1 MKKITLFILCV
12 ITFAMSACSGNE
24 SSPVASDE
32 APIRI
37 GFMICDSY
45 ELSKARFAPFTA
57 YLSEKT
63 GRKFEMVL
71 ANTFEFEDLM
81 KNNKI
86 DFFHV
91 NSIVAIILK
100 ERFNADL
107 LGIDIRGRNGYKAT
121 GTIISRKDSGIETI
135 EDMRGKSMIF
145 GPAMAPFGYMAQ
157 FSLMLKNG
165 FDPDV
170 DLSGYAI
177 PAGSAKHDKV
187 LYGVFYGKY
196 DMGAA
201 PRIDLDR
208 MIDEHIFNE
217 DDFNIIAESDAMP
230 YCTIGASPSMDA
242 ALKQQVKELA
252 LNLKKDESVLVD
264 GEVLKVLDRMKLDG
278 FAPVIDSEY
287 DIIREN
293 LKLANMAPYRKF

>member
-1 MKKITLFILCV
+1 MLFILCAT
-12 ITFAMSACSGNE
+12 TFVLSGCNSNE
-24 SSPVASDE
+24 NTPVASDE
-32 APIRI
+32 DPIRI

-45 ELSKARFAPFTA
+45 ELSKARFGPFAA
-57 YLSEKT
+57 YLGEKT
-63 GRKFEMVL
+63 GRKVEMIL

-81 KNNKI
+81 KNDKI

-107 LGIDIRGRNGYKAT
+107 LGVDIRGRNGYKAT

-135 EDMRGKSMIF
+135 EDMRGKTMLF

-157 FSLMLKNG
+157 FSLMLQNG

-170 DLSGYAI
+170 DLASYSI

-208 MIDEHIFNE
+208 MVDEHIFTM
-217 DDFNIIAESDAMP
+217 DDFNIIAESEAMP
-230 YCTIGASPSMDA
+230 YCTIGASQSVDP
-242 ALKQQVKELA
+242 ALRQQVKELS

-264 GEVLKVLDRMKLDG
+264 GEVLKVLDRMLLDG
-278 FAPVIDSEY
+278 FAPVVDSEY

>member
-1 MKKITLFILCV
+1 MTKITLFFLCIV
-12 ITFAMSACSGNE
+12 TFALSACSGNE
-24 SSPVASDE
+24 STPAVSDDD
-32 APIRI
+32 PIRI

-45 ELSKARFAPFTA
+45 ELSKARFAPFVA

-63 GRKFEMVL
+63 GRKFEMIL
-71 ANTFEFEDLM
+71 ANTFEFEELM

-107 LGIDIRGRNGYKAT
+107 LGVDIRGRNGYRAT
-121 GTIISRKDSGIETI
+121 GTIIARKGSGIETI
-135 EDMRGKSMIF
+135 EDMRGKTMLF

-170 DLSGYAI
+170 DLASYAI

-196 DMGAA
+196 DLGAA

-208 MIDEHIFNE
+208 MLNEHIFTL
-217 DDFNIIAESDAMP
+217 DDFNIIAESEAMP
-230 YCTIGASPSMDA
+230 YCTIGASPSVDS
-242 ALKQQVKELA
+242 ALKQRVKELS

-264 GEVLKVLDRMKLDG
+264 GEVLKVLDRMLLDG
-278 FAPVIDSEY
+278 FAPVVDSEY

>member
-1 MKKITLFILCV
+1 MKKIVLFFLCIV
-12 ITFAMSACSGNE
+12 TFALSSCDNNE
-24 SSPVASDE
+24 KATATSDE
-32 APIRI
+32 KPIRI

-45 ELSKARFAPFTA
+45 ELSKARFSAFSA

-63 GRKFEMVL
+63 GRKFEMIL

-81 KNNKI
+81 KNDKI

-91 NSIVAIILK
+91 NSIVAIVLK

-107 LGIDIRGRNGYKAT
+107 LAVDIRGRNGHKAT
-121 GTIISRKDSGIETI
+121 GTIISRKDSGIKTI
-135 EDMRGKSMIF
+135 EDMRGKTMVF

-165 FDPDV
+165 FNPDV
-170 DLSGYAI
+170 DLASYAI
-177 PAGSAKHDKV
+177 PAGSAKHDKI

-196 DMGAA
+196 DVGAA
-201 PRIDLDR
+201 PRIDFDR
-208 MIDEHIFNE
+208 MVNEHIFDME
-217 DDFNIIAESDAMP
+217 DFNIIAESEPMP
-230 YCTIGASPSMDA
+230 YCTIGAAPSVDP
-242 ALKQQVKELA
+242 ALKQQVKELS

-264 GEVLKVLDRMKLDG
+264 GEVLKVLDRMLLDG
-278 FAPVIDSEY
+278 FAPFVDSEY

>member
-1 MKKITLFILCV
+1 MTKITLFFLCIV
-12 ITFAMSACSGNE
+12 TFALSACSGNE
-24 SSPVASDE
+24 STPAASDDD
-32 APIRI
+32 PIRI

-45 ELSKARFAPFTA
+45 ELSKARFAPFVA

-63 GRKFEMVL
+63 GRKFEMIL
-71 ANTFEFEDLM
+71 ANTFEFEELM

-107 LGIDIRGRNGYKAT
+107 LGVDIRGRNGYRAT
-121 GTIISRKDSGIETI
+121 GTIIARKGSGIETI
-135 EDMRGKSMIF
+135 EDMRGKTMLF

-170 DLSGYAI
+170 DLASYAI

-196 DMGAA
+196 DLGAA

-208 MIDEHIFNE
+208 MLNEHIFTL
-217 DDFNIIAESDAMP
+217 DDFNIIAESEAMP
-230 YCTIGASPSMDA
+230 YCTIGASPSVDS
-242 ALKQQVKELA
+242 ALKQRVKELS

-264 GEVLKVLDRMKLDG
+264 GEVLKVLDRMLLDG
-278 FAPVIDSEY
+278 FAPVVDSEY